1 MPPRPMRA
9 SACSNEDLA
18 MVVASCQGEVT
29 NVMYPWVRAVT
40 LNLNTGEE
48 FDEGPPPKS
57 PYYFI
62 GVYEGK
68 EVFIKVWVEGE
79 KSTCLKDI
87 ASEIKMQQD
96 AYKNGVP
103 CPGVIDHLTALSKT
117 FRQKTFHLLVMPK
130 AENDSLDRADLGAY
144 AKSLIQAVIVLH
156 EAGLLHCD
164 IKPNNVTWNDTTKAV
179 SLVDFE
185 HAQKSNC
192 AKSYMG
198 TDGYTAPE
206 VTKKKKE
213 VHSRLTDAY
222 GVGKTLMQAAGKNRK
237 RPHDSPPNSCPVRLV
252 AERLSCEES
261 ANRMSL
267 EEALRFLDGQETVS
281 SETKVAPGLAG
292 L

>member
-1 MPPRPMRA
+1 MI
-9 SACSNEDLA
+9 
-18 MVVASCQGEVT
+18 VASCQGEVT

-40 LNLNTGEE
+40 LNLDTGEE

-57 PYYFI
+57 PYFFI
-62 GVYEGK
+62 GVYEDK

-79 KSTCLKDI
+79 RSTCLKDI

-96 AYKNGVP
+96 AYNNGVP
-103 CPGVIDHLTALSKT
+103 CPGVIDRLTALSKT

-130 AENDSLDRADLGAY
+130 VENDSLDRADLGAY
-144 AKSLIQAVIVLH
+144 AKSLIQAVIALH

-164 IKPNNVTWNDTTKAV
+164 IKPNNVTWNDTAKAV

-185 HAQKSNC
+185 HAQKSNR

-206 VTKKKKE
+206 VKKKKE
-213 VHSRLTDAY
+213 AHSRLTDAY

-237 RPHDSPPNSCPVRLV
+237 RPHNSQPNSCRVRLV
-252 AERLSCEES
+252 AERLSCEEP

-267 EEALRFLDGQETVS
+267 EEALRFLDGEETVS
-281 SETKVAPGLAG
+281 PETKAVPTLGSAG